1 MIILIVAGL
10 AALIAIAVTVGV
22 MENAQRSAWRRVA
35 AERRHRWEARQSYG
49 SGYDPDWDDD

>member
-10 AALIAIAVTVGV
+10 AALIAIAVTVAV

-35 AERRHRWEARQSYG
+35 AERRHWEARQSDG
-49 SGYDPDWDDD
+49 SGDDPDRDDD